1 MTKARL
7 LVAVVADEL
16 EERAVAI
23 VREEGGSG
31 VTFLSGRGLGFPE
44 HITFFGLTY
53 RGLEKVLLCVLDGV
67 TAERAAERLN
77 RELDLLQPFKGLAF
91 CLPVSETG
99 GIDVARIRRDIEAR
113 LPAKPDDAGSPG
125 GPEKQ

>member
-1 MTKARL
+1 MTKAKL

-31 VTFLSGRGLGFPE
+31 VTFLSGRGLSFPE
-44 HITFFGLTY
+44 HMTFFGLTY
-53 RGLEKVLLCVLDGV
+53 RGLEKVLLCVLDET
-67 TAERAAERLN
+67 TAVRAAERLN
-77 RELDLLQPFKGLAF
+77 RELDLLKPFQGLAF

-113 LPAKPDDAGSPG
+113 LPAKPDRVGSPSD
-125 GPEKQ
+125 PDKQ